1 MVTVYILTRVTFKVI
16 STMWVLH
23 VDPTQSLNSFKS
35 SLSKGLGRLM
45 LDKLCFDASM
55 YMLMIVAEMYEG

>member
-1 MVTVYILTRVTFKVI
+1 ML
-16 STMWVLH
+16 WVLH